1 MNVPTLM
8 YFANIVKWRLTDFGT
23 RLKRFE
29 NPHTYYVDLSEKLW
43 NLKHTMLEEYQ
54 RLTEVKKIMD
64 TEIISIQMITKLP
77 RLAKY

>member
-8 YFANIVKWRLTDFGT
+8 YFANCKLEIDGLWDQV
-23 RLKRFE
+23 KRFE

-54 RLTEVKKIMD
+54 D
-64 TEIISIQMITKLP
+64 
-77 RLAKY
+77 